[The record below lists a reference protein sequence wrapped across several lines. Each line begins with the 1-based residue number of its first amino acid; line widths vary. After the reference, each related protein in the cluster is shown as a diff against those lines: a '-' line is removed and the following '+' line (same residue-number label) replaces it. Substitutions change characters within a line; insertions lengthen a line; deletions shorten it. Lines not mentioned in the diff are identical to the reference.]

1 MPSRLTTNA
10 PSSWANSLMVP
21 RRLGLLMWRTDSGCP
36 NNGSKINDLDLASTA
51 SSSPSVNSVPTRL
64 PSRPSRAISTA
75 RPMRDSRTSGS
86 YSVTWQR
93 ILSNIHQTPPAR
105 HQIDFIVSAFCD
117 LEAFLDELL
126 RRFQFYQVLY
136 HSFVIQ
142 MLTVG
147 R

>member
-1 MPSRLTTNA
+1 M
-10 PSSWANSLMVP
+10 
-21 RRLGLLMWRTDSGCP
+21 
-36 NNGSKINDLDLASTA
+36 
-51 SSSPSVNSVPTRL
+51 
-64 PSRPSRAISTA
+64 
-75 RPMRDSRTSGS
+75 
-86 YSVTWQR
+86 
-93 ILSNIHQTPPAR
+93 